1 MKCQKTPT
9 LFVLKNGW
17 SEDFIKKP
25 KKTSTVQSWKLHIT
39 DAFLVICETF
49 FEKWSLPLRIS
60 SVNVNRK
67 LQKTADLVTFTEEIL
82 NGKLH
87 FLCSGEATMKRY
99 SIDLLSLGCEKKIPD
114 PSHSLCTAYL
124 HNKQLI
130 LYLRQTCTLLKFWF
144 GSVAPTRPV
153 HFKNSIWTVF
163 RYW

>member
-1 MKCQKTPT
+1 MRNEVLQNFKTCT
-9 LFVLKNGW
+9 RY
-17 SEDFIKKP
+17 
-25 KKTSTVQSWKLHIT
+25 TSN
-39 DAFLVICETF
+39 AEAEARGNICPP
-49 FEKWSLPLRIS
+49 SLRIS

-130 LYLRQTCTLLKFWF
+130 LYLRQTCTLLKF
-144 GSVAPTRPV
+144 
-153 HFKNSIWTVF
+153 
-163 RYW
+163 